1 MAAHRKGVERGEK
14 KVFFYFMF
22 EKWCCCQ
29 GVEWNMRK
37 SDDDDTDEKRTREL
51 NISNVQKWSEA
62 YRYVRWWNRVL
73 LPRPLDPLKRAMQA
87 STWSGGF
94 FCALKC
100 DVGEMRMGEGE
111 ERKESVRDDMSW
123 INKKICAEC
132 GTAENHFHHTRFMCF
147 CNERESGWMK
157 WAQKKENRASMV
169 VGVRAA
175 NRHDEYKW

>member
-1 MAAHRKGVERGEK
+1 MVWSEERKKFFFLFHVWEVMLLPGSWVKHEEERRRRHGRKANERIEHFQRSEVKRSIQICSMVESCVAASPTWS
-14 KVFFYFMF
+14 F
-22 EKWCCCQ
+22 EKSHASFD
-29 GVEWNMRK
+29 V
-37 SDDDDTDEKRTREL
+37 KRRNFL
-51 NISNVQKWSEA
+51 
-62 YRYVRWWNRVL
+62 
-73 LPRPLDPLKRAMQA
+73 
-87 STWSGGF
+87 
-94 FCALKC
+94 CALKC
-100 DVGEMRMGEGE
+100 DVGEMRMGERE